1 MWADTLLAAE
11 KAHLLRLLSWAT
23 GSILVGLAVIAWL
36 AYKRTS
42 APLLRHFAIQTA
54 FWGVIDFALG
64 AMAWRD
70 LRLRDYKGAMS
81 LDQLLR
87 LNVGLDIGYVGVGI
101 TLALAG
107 WILAGRRLGLVG
119 AGLGVVTQGMALLV
133 LDGVFLSHIDQLGI
147 HG

>member
-11 KAHLLRLLSWAT
+11 RAHLLRLLVWAAA
-23 GSILVGLAVIAWL
+23 SIVVGLALVALL
-36 AYKRTS
+36 AHRRTN

-54 FWGVIDFALG
+54 AWGIIDFVLG
-64 AMAWRD
+64 VSAWRG
-70 LRLRDYKGAMS
+70 LALRDYDRAMS
-81 LDQLLR
+81 LLR
-87 LNVGLDIGYVGVGI
+87 ILWLNVGLDVGYVGVGI

-107 WILAGRRLGLVG
+107 WVAGRRMGLLG

-133 LDGVFLSHIDQLGI
+133 LDGVFLSHLGRLGI